1 MLNLLELRKMHLI
14 GLINNKMK
22 LEIDFK
28 NKTIQIRSEV
38 NISEFFNELHEILGD
53 EIDNYKL
60 IPSEVVYN
68 FPTYNPIND
77 LPIQPYYGTGLK
89 PYFGEPS
96 TCKCNNH

>member
-1 MLNLLELRKMHLI
+1 
-14 GLINNKMK
+14 MK
-22 LEIDFK
+22 LEMDFK

-53 EIDNYKL
+53 NINDYKL

-68 FPTYNPIND
+68 FSTYSPTND
-77 LPIQPYYGTGLK
+77 SPIQQYYYEQLK
-89 PYFGEPS
+89 PYCGEPS